1 MIQIVNANHTSE
13 YKLEVSFS
21 DGTSKIFNY
30 AQITGFEGVTKKLE
44 DLTFFKSFKI
54 EEDGSSIGWEE
65 NGKIIYDNCPTSM
78 RYYWQD
84 ESNEWEGFDDSVGL
98 QERKKIANSSKIAA

>member
-1 MIQIVNANHTSE
+1 MIHILNANYISDF
-13 YKLEVSFS
+13 KLEVSFS
-21 DGTSKIFNY
+21 DRTIKIFDY

-54 EEDGSSIGWEE
+54 AEDGSSIGWEE
-65 NGKIIYDNCPTSM
+65 NGEIIFDYCPTSM

-98 QERKKIANSSKIAA
+98 QERKKIAISRKMAS